1 MFDLNPRHIPI
12 CRRVKSSVGLDFARN
27 LPFPDGHRLIFS
39 PIGKEPK
46 MKILV
51 GYDGSNSAKEAL
63 KLARAHAQAFGGRVE
78 IVESLPGGSA
88 TEAAQIQT
96 AEEDLLYAKTVCE
109 KENIACKTHLLVRG
123 LTAGED
129 LVKFAAENQIEEIII
144 GVKRRSKVGKLIF
157 GSNAQYIILNA
168 SCPVVSVK

>member
-1 MFDLNPRHIPI
+1 
-12 CRRVKSSVGLDFARN
+12 
-27 LPFPDGHRLIFS
+27 
-39 PIGKEPK
+39 

-51 GYDGSNSAKEAL
+51 GYDGSNAAKEAL
-63 KLARAHAQAFGGRVE
+63 KLARAHVKAFGGQVE

-88 TEAAQIQT
+88 TEAGQIQT

-109 KENIACKTHLLVRG
+109 REKIACKTHLLVRG

-129 LVKFAAENQIEEIII
+129 LVRFAEENKIEEIII
-144 GVKRRSKVGKLIF
+144 GVRRRSKVGKLLF

-168 SCPVVSVK
+168 TCPVVTVK